1 MGSSRW
7 DLKLQTGP
15 RLCFYRRLISSDAVF
30 HLQVVR
36 LEHVLGFFWEE
47 GIQGAAL
54 QWPQL
59 VRSPGHRPECIESAF
74 DTPLNTA

>member
-15 RLCFYRRLISSDAVF
+15 RLCFCRRLISSDAAY

-36 LEHVLGFFWEE
+36 LEHILGFFWEE

-59 VRSPGHRPECIESAF
+59 VRSPGHRPVFIERAF
-74 DTPLNTA
+74 HPALNTA